1 MPFIFIKNDDFF
13 TKTND
18 MPTFNDIH
26 YRKYIVT
33 KLKTSKVSQIK
44 NSYIND
50 ALPAM
55 KVHGQYITEVA
66 SRLLKGRSAAHHIN
80 QGCCLSCGTDL
91 DIESSSTVS
100 KNAMI
105 QIQRY
110 SLLITLL
117 NFSYSNCKHLCFNRL
132 KECIDS
138 DEDPQ
143 ILISDFLKS
152 LSILRSVR
160 HQYSKTIAQ
169 VGRFVCSKLLPEYL
183 SMPSFAAYFLKLSLQ
198 AEDIIAEAFVRLGEF
213 GPALQHCQESIEVT

>member
-1 MPFIFIKNDDFF
+1 
-13 TKTND
+13 
-18 MPTFNDIH
+18 
-26 YRKYIVT
+26 
-33 KLKTSKVSQIK
+33 
-44 NSYIND
+44 
-50 ALPAM
+50 M

-138 DEDPQ
+138 DEDPR

-169 VGRFVCSKLLPEYL
+169 VGRFVCSKLLPESL
-183 SMPSFAAYFLKLSLQ
+183 SMPSFGLFSETFITGGRHYRGDLRSAWRVWTCFATLPRINRGDLIHGLYPKTLT
-198 AEDIIAEAFVRLGEF
+198 
-213 GPALQHCQESIEVT
+213 ES